1 MFAVGID
8 NLRSAADRKYSRSP
22 VVDPSYL
29 ECSEAFRFE
38 PLHNVVPPMTSGDHE
53 RLSP

>member
-8 NLRSAADRKYSRSP
+8 NLRTAAQTEYTA
-22 VVDPSYL
+22 VVLYR

-38 PLHNVVPPMTSGDHE
+38 PLHNVVPPMTSGNHE

>member
-8 NLRSAADRKYSRSP
+8 NLRSGIYSHSP

>member
-1 MFAVGID
+1 MFAIGID
-8 NLRSAADRKYSRSP
+8 NLLRTDRIYSRSP
-22 VVDPSYL
+22 VDPSYL

-38 PLHNVVPPMTSGDHE
+38 PPHNVVLPMTSRDHE